1 MTLRFAYRMLRG
13 MTRIRQH
20 ATRHLRVEDLLAAAD
35 AWKEATGIGRDT
47 TLSHRMFGDSK
58 RLGQL
63 REGRDITVGRFNAA
77 MAWMAAHWPEGRAV
91 PELLAP
97 WLTSPAQN
105 GAA

>member
-1 MTLRFAYRMLRG
+1 MDTPHPLS
-13 MTRIRQH
+13 IP
-20 ATRHLRVEDLLAAAD
+20 DLLVVAD
-35 AWKEATGIGRDT
+35 AWKAATGIERDT

-77 MAWMAAHWPEGRAV
+77 MTWFAANWPEGAAMPAMLAAWRA
-91 PELLAP
+91 AP
-97 WLTSPAQN
+97 ARR